1 MTIAN
6 PISNVTTAIITI
18 SGMNTSSQL
27 HAIKPNSLASTNISV
42 SSNNKLYMLNCL
54 RVLFDLVNAQ
64 VAPRFVGTVGFIY
77 RYDWERLIATFT
89 ETFNIVLVSRD
100 G

>member
-42 SSNNKLYMLNCL
+42 SSNKKLHMLNSL
-54 RVLFDLVNAQ
+54 RVLFDLVNGSYA
-64 VAPRFVGTVGFIY
+64 VIT
-77 RYDWERLIATFT
+77 DKNSLCD
-89 ETFNIVLVSRD
+89 N
-100 G
+100 

>member
-6 PISNVTTAIITI
+6 PISSVTTAIITI

-42 SSNNKLYMLNCL
+42 SSNKKLHMLNCL
-54 RVLFDLVNAQ
+54 RVLFDLVNPQ
-64 VAPRFVGTVGFIY
+64 VAPFIMGAVCFVDC
-77 RYDWERLIATFT
+77 YDWH
-89 ETFNIVLVSRD
+89 
-100 G
+100 